1 MKKAQRTR
9 KKIMNTFLDLA
20 IEKDEIPNISEICEC
35 IDINRST
42 FYNYFSGIEE
52 LIEEIGNDVLVN
64 SLDAYRYAQE
74 YAEVNKY
81 KNTFKL
87 EEALTMILKKAEEN
101 KKAYIVLTSP
111 KWNFPFKIALKEGI
125 YDLVLKM
132 CKEDNKENSYIAEFI
147 AEGTIS
153 TQYKWLVNQDISR
166 EEFLKFFSY
175 VNTLIRH
182 K

>member
-9 KKIMNTFLDLA
+9 KKIMNTFLNLA
-20 IEKDEIPNISEICEC
+20 IKNDEIPNISEICEY

-52 LIEEIGNDVLVN
+52 LIEEIGNDVLAN
-64 SLDAYRYAQE
+64 SIDAYRYAQD
-74 YAEVNKY
+74 YAENNKY
-81 KNTFKL
+81 TNAFKL

-101 KKAYIVLTSP
+101 RLAYIVLTSP
-111 KWNFPFKIALKEGI
+111 KWNFPFKVALKEGI
-125 YDLVLKM
+125 YDLVLM
-132 CKEDNKENSYIAEFI
+132 MFKEDKIENNYIAEFI

-153 TQYKWLVNQDISR
+153 TQYKWLINQNISR
-166 EEFLKFFSY
+166 EEFLTFFSY